1 MLYNLV
7 TGTIMVLIIR
17 SGVLLIGGKP
27 PRRVPWVA
35 VALTTLVVAG
45 LILQH
50 TWGGALATLDNDPGR
65 SGWWRPVTAVFMQNG
80 GVVGAGWNLVT
91 IAIVA
96 ALAEWFWGPVL
107 TILLFAA
114 GMFSGFGGH
123 STDPRN
129 FVGSSG
135 ATYFLGATFVGA
147 MLLSVRDVK
156 LRLLALAV
164 PALGLISF
172 FVQTNDHG
180 LVTAE
185 GFAFGAVV
193 WLVLHR
199 WVAFN
204 RDLVPSGR

>member
-1 MLYNLV
+1 
-7 TGTIMVLIIR
+7 
-17 SGVLLIGGKP
+17 
-27 PRRVPWVA
+27 VPWAA

-50 TWGGALATLDNDPGR
+50 TWSDALATLENDPGKA
-65 SGWWRPVTAVFMQNG
+65 GWWRPITAVFMQNG
-80 GVVGAGWNLVT
+80 GVVGDLWNVVT
-91 IAIVA
+91 IALVA
-96 ALAEWFWGPVL
+96 ALAEWFWGPML
-107 TILLFAA
+107 TALLFAA
-114 GMFSGFGGH
+114 GMFSGLSGH

-147 MLLSVRDVK
+147 MLLCVRDAK
-156 LRLLALAV
+156 LRLLAVAIPAV
-164 PALGLISF
+164 GLISYLA
-172 FVQTNDHG
+172 QRNDHG

-185 GFAFGAVV
+185 GFAVGAVV

-204 RDLVPSGR
+204 RNLVSSSR